1 MKFVIGDIFFVK
13 GGVLDIT
20 NTLGNLAKKKE
31 SYYKWLHDLAWTK
44 RFFLALLVAVVTGIA
59 AQIRIPL
66 GFTPVPITGQVFTVL
81 LCGVILGNIYGG
93 LSMILYLVIG
103 FAGVPWFSGAV
114 SGLPIGPT
122 TGYIIGFVPAAFF
135 IGLVTQRY
143 KQTHSFVLLVGLM
156 MVAISII
163 YICGAAHFALFM
175 KTNLKTTLYMAVLP
189 FLPIDLIKALF
200 AACTARILLPK
211 NQI

>member
-1 MKFVIGDIFFVK
+1 
-13 GGVLDIT
+13 LDIT

-31 SYYKWLHDLAWTK
+31 NYYEWLHDLAWAK
-44 RFFLALLVAVVTGIA
+44 RLFLALLVAVVTGIA

-93 LSMILYLVIG
+93 LSMILYMAIG
-103 FAGVPWFSGAV
+103 FAGVPWFSGAA

-122 TGYIIGFVPAAFF
+122 TGYIIGFIPAAFF
-135 IGLVTQRY
+135 IGSVTQRY
-143 KQTHSFVLLVGLM
+143 KQTHSFLFLLGLM
-156 MVAISII
+156 TVAISII
-163 YICGAAHFALFM
+163 HICGAAHFALFM

-211 NQI
+211 NRI

>member
-1 MKFVIGDIFFVK
+1 M
-13 GGVLDIT
+13 DIT
-20 NTLGNLAKKKE
+20 DTLGNLEKKKE
-31 SYYKWLHDLAWTK
+31 NYYEWLHDLAWAK
-44 RFFLALLVAVVTGIA
+44 RLFLALLVAVVTGIA

-81 LCGVILGNIYGG
+81 LCGVLLGNIYGG
-93 LSMILYLVIG
+93 LSMILYMAIG
-103 FAGVPWFSGAV
+103 FAGVPWFSGAA

-122 TGYIIGFVPAAFF
+122 TGYIIGFVPAAFL
-135 IGLVTQRY
+135 IGFVTQRY
-143 KQTHSFVLLVGLM
+143 KQIHSFLFLLGLM
-156 MVAISII
+156 MVAILII

-211 NQI
+211 HQI

>member
-1 MKFVIGDIFFVK
+1 MN
-13 GGVLDIT
+13 IT
-20 NTLGNLAKKKE
+20 NTLGNLEKKKE
-31 SYYKWLHDLAWTK
+31 NYYEWLHDLAWAK
-44 RFFLALLVAVVTGIA
+44 RLFLALLVAVATGIA

-93 LSMILYLVIG
+93 LSMILYMAIG
-103 FAGVPWFSGAV
+103 FAGVPWFSGAA

-143 KQTHSFVLLVGLM
+143 KQTHSFLFLLGLM
-156 MVAISII
+156 TVAILII
-163 YICGAAHFALFM
+163 YICGAVHFALFM

-211 NQI
+211 NRI

>member
-1 MKFVIGDIFFVK
+1 MS
-13 GGVLDIT
+13 IT
-20 NTLGNLAKKKE
+20 KTINHLAYQKDA
-31 SYYKWLHDLAWTK
+31 YYKWLHDLAWAK
-44 RFFLALLVAVVTGIA
+44 RLFLALLVAVVTGIA

-93 LSMILYLVIG
+93 LSMILYMAIG
-103 FAGVPWFSGAV
+103 FAGVPWFSGAA

-143 KQTHSFVLLVGLM
+143 KQTHSFLFLLGLM
-156 MVAISII
+156 TVAISII

-175 KTNLKTTLYMAVLP
+175 KTNLKTTVYMAVLP

-200 AACTARILLPK
+200 AACTARILLFK
-211 NQI
+211 NRI

>member
-1 MKFVIGDIFFVK
+1 MN
-13 GGVLDIT
+13 IT
-20 NTLGNLAKKKE
+20 DTLGNLEKKKE
-31 SYYKWLHDLAWTK
+31 NYYEWLHDLAWAK
-44 RFFLALLVAVVTGIA
+44 RLFLALLVAVVTGIA

-93 LSMILYLVIG
+93 LSMILYMVIG
-103 FAGVPWFSGAV
+103 FAGVPWFSGAA

-135 IGLVTQRY
+135 IGFVTQRY
-143 KQTHSFVLLVGLM
+143 KQTHSFLFLLGLM
-156 MVAISII
+156 TVAISII
-163 YICGAAHFALFM
+163 YICGAAHFSLFM

-200 AACTARILLPK
+200 AACTARILLPN
-211 NQI
+211 NQV

>member
-1 MKFVIGDIFFVK
+1 M
-13 GGVLDIT
+13 DIT
-20 NTLGNLAKKKE
+20 DTLGNLEKKKE
-31 SYYKWLHDLAWTK
+31 NYYEWLHDLAWAK
-44 RFFLALLVAVVTGIA
+44 RLFLALLVAVVTGIA

-66 GFTPVPITGQVFTVL
+66 GFTPVPITGQVFIVL
-81 LCGVILGNIYGG
+81 LCGVLLGNIYGG
-93 LSMILYLVIG
+93 LSMILYMAIG
-103 FAGVPWFSGAV
+103 FAGVPWFSGAT

-122 TGYIIGFVPAAFF
+122 TGYIIGFVPAAFL
-135 IGLVTQRY
+135 IGFVTQRY
-143 KQTHSFVLLVGLM
+143 KQIHSFLFLLGLM
-156 MVAISII
+156 MVAILII

-211 NQI
+211 HQI